1 MPTVRNFRRLPLLS
15 LLGIAVALAVPAAAQ
30 RKIAPPNR
38 EAVQLSFAPIVKQ
51 SAPAVV
57 NVYVRS
63 RVQAFTSPFADD
75 PVFRRFF
82 GDRLGQPTERQQNS
96 LGSGV
101 IVSPNG
107 IVVTNTH
114 VIKGGGQTEI
124 KVVLADK
131 REFDAKVILQDEKT
145 DIAVLRIEGG
155 DGRFPTLEF
164 EDSDNIEVGDI
175 VLAIGNPFGVGQTV
189 TQGIVS
195 ALARSEVTQSEA
207 QVFIQTDAAINPG
220 NSGGALVDMAGRLV
234 GINTAIFSRSGGSH
248 GIGFAIPSNLVRV
261 YVDSALSGRKVEKP
275 WLGARLEALTREVA
289 EGLGLDRASGA
300 LVTRVWEKGPAT
312 EAGLQAG
319 DVITAVDGVEVADA
333 RSVLYRLQTR
343 GVGNRV
349 RLDILRKTRPVTLT
363 ISLRGAPEPTADDM
377 RDLKGVHPFDGAR
390 VSNLSPQLS
399 DELGLEDQDG
409 VVMVAVRTGSTAQRL
424 GFQPGDVIV
433 QVGREPIA
441 TVLDLERSVAQRQRT
456 WTVGVKRGGRLV
468 QLQVQG

>member
-1 MPTVRNFRRLPLLS
+1 
-15 LLGIAVALAVPAAAQ
+15 
-30 RKIAPPNR
+30 
-38 EAVQLSFAPIVKQ
+38 
-51 SAPAVV
+51 
-57 NVYVRS
+57 
-63 RVQAFTSPFADD
+63 
-75 PVFRRFF
+75 
-82 GDRLGQPTERQQNS
+82 
-96 LGSGV
+96 
-101 IVSPNG
+101 
-107 IVVTNTH
+107 
-114 VIKGGGQTEI
+114 
-124 KVVLADK
+124 
-131 REFDAKVILQDEKT
+131 
-145 DIAVLRIEGG
+145 
-155 DGRFPTLEF
+155 
-164 EDSDNIEVGDI
+164 
-175 VLAIGNPFGVGQTV
+175 
-189 TQGIVS
+189 
-195 ALARSEVTQSEA
+195 
-207 QVFIQTDAAINPG
+207 
-220 NSGGALVDMAGRLV
+220 
-234 GINTAIFSRSGGSH
+234 
-248 GIGFAIPSNLVRV
+248 
-261 YVDSALSGRKVEKP
+261 
-275 WLGARLEALTREVA
+275 
-289 EGLGLDRASGA
+289 
-300 LVTRVWEKGPAT
+300 VWEKGPAT